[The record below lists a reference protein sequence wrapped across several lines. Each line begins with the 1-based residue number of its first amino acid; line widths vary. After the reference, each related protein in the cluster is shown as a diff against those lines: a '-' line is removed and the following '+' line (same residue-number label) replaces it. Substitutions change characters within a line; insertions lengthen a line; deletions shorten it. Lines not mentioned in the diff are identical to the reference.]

1 MKRILR
7 GPIYKLY
14 VKNLEINDTVLD
26 IELASTT
33 LKKDALFYINSFGKI
48 VSLDYNTVLPQ
59 KEEAQYYIESHLPGT
74 KKDKIN
80 PNSADCVY
88 FEDSDLEKYQLLSQS
103 AFKQLK
109 KTYKKRNF

>member
-74 KKDKIN
+74 K
-80 PNSADCVY
+80 NSADCVY